1 MGEEIIIHKNVD
13 SEKEREMR
21 IVPIIPR
28 LYFGDKSKV
37 EQTKIE
43 PHKNKT
49 PEEVE
54 ALVKRLQVEEE
65 EARKEQEN
73 ERIRKLQEWEAL
85 LARPQK
91 YRREDSN

>member
-1 MGEEIIIHKNVD
+1 MD
-13 SEKEREMR
+13 LEKEREMR

-43 PHKNKT
+43 QTKIEPHRNKT

-65 EARKEQEN
+65 EAQKEQEN

-91 YRREDSN
+91 YRREDSK